1 MSRLNGASL
10 LFGAAFGFL
19 FAAAGFNQYDVVH
32 ATLLLEYLDPF
43 FVMGSSVVTS
53 MLILWL
59 LQRRGWTTPLGGA
72 LTLRRWPVERKH
84 VYGGMVFGTGWAIV
98 GACPGT
104 VSTMLAAG
112 SLLGVVPLVG
122 MLVGILLRDTVAE
135 RRRPVES
142 EPVRSPARTANT
154 MPPA

>member
-1 MSRLNGASL
+1 MSRLSGASL
-10 LFGAAFGFL
+10 LFGIAFGFL
-19 FAAAGFNQYDVVH
+19 FAAAGFNQYVVVH

-43 FVMGSSVVTS
+43 FVMGSSVATS
-53 MLILWL
+53 MVILWFL
-59 LQRRGWTTPLGGA
+59 ERRGWTTPLGGA

-112 SLLGVVPLVG
+112 SVLGVVPLAG
-122 MLVGILLRDTVAE
+122 LLAGILLRDRVVE
-135 RRRPVES
+135 RPQRASR
-142 EPVRSPARTANT
+142 EPTRTAT
-154 MPPA
+154 RITPG

>member
-1 MSRLNGASL
+1 VSRLNGVSL

-43 FVMGSSVVTS
+43 YVMGSSVVTS

-59 LQRRGWTTPLGGA
+59 LERRGWTTPLGGA

-84 VYGGMVFGTGWAIV
+84 LYGGMVFGTGWAIV

-112 SLLGVVPLVG
+112 SLLGVVPLAG
-122 MLVGILLRDTVAE
+122 ILVGIALRDRVVE
-135 RRRPVES
+135 RPQPASR
-142 EPVRSPARTANT
+142 EPACAASTI
-154 MPPA
+154 PPA

>member
-1 MSRLNGASL
+1 MSRLNAASL
-10 LFGAAFGFL
+10 LFGAGFGFL

-43 FVMGSSVVTS
+43 YVMGSSVATS

-59 LQRRGWTTPLGGA
+59 LERRGWTTPLGGA

-122 MLVGILLRDTVAE
+122 ILVGIALRDRVVE
-135 RRRPVES
+135 RPQPASRE
-142 EPVRSPARTANT
+142 PARATTAI
-154 MPPA
+154 PPA